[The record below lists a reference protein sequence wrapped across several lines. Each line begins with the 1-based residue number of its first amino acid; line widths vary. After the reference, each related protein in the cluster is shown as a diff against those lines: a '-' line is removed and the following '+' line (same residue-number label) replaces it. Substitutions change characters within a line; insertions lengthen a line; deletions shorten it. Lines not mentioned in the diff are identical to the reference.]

1 MIFNKTKAHGISALL
16 GVLYVASCLDPSHT
30 YISYPMSLKALS
42 LLVVSVGVTRVE
54 LGGGDWSG
62 SCVVPGLLPG
72 ALQQFFSWFALAP
85 PDCGSHFKHLPGF
98 VPDVLNKYICTAW
111 ISV

>member
-54 LGGGDWSG
+54 LGGEIGRDPVWFLDSYL
-62 SCVVPGLLPG
+62 VPCNNSFLGLPWHPQT
-72 ALQQFFSWFALAP
+72 AAP
-85 PDCGSHFKHLPGF
+85 TSNTCL
-98 VPDVLNKYICTAW
+98 VL
-111 ISV
+111 SLMF